1 VNEGILSEPPD
12 LAQALL
18 NPDCY
23 PGIPSDISLVQTS
36 TSYIFLTGAFAYK
49 MKKPVDPGYL
59 DYTTLEKRH
68 FYCKR
73 EVTLNRRL
81 CPDIYLDTVPIT
93 EGKDGLSVEGK
104 GKALEYAVKMK
115 QMPGESMLS
124 ALLATGSITGNIMH
138 DIARKLAEFHG
149 KAATSEKISDYGD
162 IEFILNGTEENF
174 IDSIRYISKTIS
186 QKRYRAIKDFTNGFI
201 ENNTELFY
209 ERISDS
215 KIRDCHGDLRIKHIC
230 VADDIYIFD
239 CIEFNDSLRYSDVA
253 SEVGF
258 LAMDLDQYG
267 RSDLS
272 NVFVDAYISI
282 TNDEDLPEI
291 LNFYKCYRAYYRGR
305 IESMKL
311 DIPNISEEQVA
322 EITESAGKYFELA
335 ESYIA

>member
-23 PGIPSDISLVQTS
+23 PGTPSDITLVQTS
-36 TSYIFLTGAFAYK
+36 TSYIFLTGDFAYK
-49 MKKPVDPGYL
+49 VKKPVDPGYL

-93 EGKDGLSVEGK
+93 EGKDGLLVEGK

-115 QMPGESMLS
+115 QMPGEFMLS
-124 ALLATGSITGNIMH
+124 TLLASDSITSNIMH
-138 DIARKLAEFHG
+138 SIARKLAEFHG
-149 KAATSEKISDYGD
+149 KAATSETIRDYGD
-162 IEFILNGTEENF
+162 IEFILTGTEENF

-186 QKRYRAIKDFTNGFI
+186 QKRYRAIKDYTNGFI
-201 ENNTELFY
+201 EKNTELFY

-215 KIRDCHGDLRIKHIC
+215 KIRDCHGDLRVKHIC

-253 SEVGF
+253 SEVAF
-258 LAMDLDQYG
+258 LAMDLDRYG
-267 RSDLS
+267 RNDLS
-272 NVFVDAYISI
+272 RNFIDAYISI

-335 ESYIA
+335 ESYI